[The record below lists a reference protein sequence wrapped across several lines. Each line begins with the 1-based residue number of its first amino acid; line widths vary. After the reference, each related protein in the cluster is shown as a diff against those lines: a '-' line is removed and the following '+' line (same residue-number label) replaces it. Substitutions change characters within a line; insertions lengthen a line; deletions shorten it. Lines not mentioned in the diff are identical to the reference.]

1 MSKSVNCLDFDSEIL
16 KIRINKWINER
27 IANLENARR
36 EYLRISRPPVL
47 DDYKKLKNASE
58 VYERNIVLLE
68 DALRFLVDVRV
79 LEPKDAQ
86 REVERIYNN
95 LLIDIWDVEKE
106 SVIYDFIGKGNFY
119 FKHEQN

>member
-36 EYLRISRPPVL
+36 EYLRVSRPPVL

-106 SVIYDFIGKGNFY
+106 SVIYDFIGKSNFY
-119 FKHEQN
+119 FKHKQN

>member
-1 MSKSVNCLDFDSEIL
+1 MSTSVCCLEFDSESL
-16 KIRINKWINER
+16 KIRINKWIEER
-27 IANLENARR
+27 FENLENARR
-36 EYLRISRPPVL
+36 EYLRVSRPPCL

-79 LEPKDAQ
+79 LEPKIAQ
-86 REVERIYNN
+86 KEVERIYNN
-95 LLIDIWDVEKE
+95 LLVDIWDLEKE
-106 SVIYDFIGKGNFY
+106 SVIYDFIRKSNFY